1 MAAIGIPVLVTIF
14 AWWFST
20 GLILLLDGLRRET
33 FRRSMGFATAFLV
46 AALVGLWTLRDETT
60 VLGAY
65 LGFLCGLAV
74 WGWIE
79 LSFLTGVITGP
90 VRTPCPPGLSGL
102 PRVVA
107 AIGVI
112 LWHELA
118 IIVGAATILALS
130 WGAANQVGAWTLMIL
145 WVMRQSTKIN
155 IFLGAR
161 NTGEVFLPDHLRY
174 IGSYFRH
181 RSMNLLFPI
190 SVMASTLF
198 CAWLFHHAFAA
209 GATPFAVTGASLL
222 GTLAALA
229 VLEHWFLMMPLP
241 IERLWRWAMD
251 RRDAAGSPAPR
262 MAAWESG
269 LSAPCDADR
278 LDRLLT
284 DVADGAFGPVES
296 LRGTLRSPSGWLQFD
311 MSQGRARVAAVT
323 PGANAAPHVVAV
335 GTTGDLMRLRA
346 ALVACLRPAAA

>member
-1 MAAIGIPVLVTIF
+1 MAEIGIPALVTIF

-33 FRRSMGFATAFLV
+33 FRRSMAFATFFLLTALFGAWAVREEATV
-46 AALVGLWTLRDETT
+46 A
-60 VLGAY
+60 GAY

-90 VRTPCPPGLSGL
+90 VRTPCPPGLSG
-102 PRVVA
+102 PRRVVA
-107 AIGVI
+107 AIGAI

-118 IIVGAATILALS
+118 IMAAAVLLVGLS
-130 WGAANQVGAWTLMIL
+130 WGAANQVALWTFLIL

-181 RSMNLLFPI
+181 RSMNLLFPF
-190 SVMASTLF
+190 SVMAATLF
-198 CAWLFHHAFAA
+198 CAWLLHPAFDAA
-209 GATPFAVTGASLL
+209 ATPFAVTAASLL

-251 RRDAAGSPAPR
+251 RREAAGRPAPR
-262 MAAWESG
+262 IAAWESG

-278 LDRLLT
+278 LGRLLAE
-284 DVADGAFGPVES
+284 VADGAYGEVES
-296 LRGTLRSPSGWLQFD
+296 LRGTLRSGSGWVQFD
-311 MSQGRARVAAVT
+311 LTEGRARVAAIT
-323 PGANAAPHVVAV
+323 PAANAAPRVVAV
-335 GTTGDLMRLRA
+335 GQTSDLMRLRA
-346 ALVACLRPAAA
+346 ALIACLRPAAA

>member
-1 MAAIGIPVLVTIF
+1 MAEFGLPIAVTIF

-33 FRRSMGFATAFLV
+33 FRRSMACATFFLLCALFGVWALREDASV
-46 AALVGLWTLRDETT
+46 A
-60 VLGAY
+60 GAY

-79 LSFLTGVITGP
+79 LSFLTGLITGP
-90 VRTPCPPGLSGL
+90 VRTPCPPGLSGIR
-102 PRVVA
+102 RVTE
-107 AIGVI
+107 AIGAI
-112 LWHELA
+112 LWHECA
-118 IIVGAATILALS
+118 IIVAAVLLVTLS
-130 WGAANQVGAWTLMIL
+130 WGASNQVAVWTFMIL
-145 WVMRQSTKIN
+145 WVMRQSTKLN

-174 IGSYFRH
+174 VGSYFRH
-181 RSMNLLFPI
+181 RSMNLLFPV

-198 CAWLFHHAFAA
+198 CAWLFHHAFAV
-209 GATPFAVTGASLL
+209 GATPFDVTGATLL

-251 RRDAAGSPAPR
+251 RREAAGRPAPR

-278 LDRLLT
+278 LGRLLA
-284 DVADGAFGPVES
+284 DVADGAYGPVES
-296 LRGTLRSPSGWLQFD
+296 LRGTLRSASGWVQFD
-311 MSQGRARVAAVT
+311 FSEGRARVAKIT
-323 PGANAAPHVVAV
+323 PAANAAPRVVAV
-335 GTTGDLMRLRA
+335 GPTGDLMRVRA
-346 ALVACLRPAAA
+346 ALLACLRPAAA

>member
-1 MAAIGIPVLVTIF
+1 MAAIGIPVLVTVF

-33 FRRSMGFATAFLV
+33 FRRSMAFATAFLV
-46 AALVGLWTLRDETT
+46 AALAGIWGLRDEAS
-60 VLGAY
+60 VAGAY

-90 VRTPCPPGLSGL
+90 VRTPCPPGLSGVR
-102 PRVVA
+102 RVLA

-118 IIVGAATILALS
+118 IIGGAAAILALS
-130 WGAANQVGAWTLMIL
+130 WGAANHVAAWTFAIL

-181 RSMNLLFPI
+181 RSMNLLFPV
-190 SVMASTLF
+190 SVMAATLF
-198 CAWLFHHAFAA
+198 CAWLFHHAFMA
-209 GATPFAVTGASLL
+209 GATPFDVTAASLL

-251 RRDAAGSPAPR
+251 RREAAGRAAPR

-278 LDRLLT
+278 LGRLLT
-284 DVADGAFGPVES
+284 DVADGAYGPVES
-296 LRGTLRSPSGWLQFD
+296 LRGTLRSPSGWVQFD
-311 MSQGRARVAAVT
+311 MSEGRARLASVT
-323 PGANAAPHVVAV
+323 QGANAAPRVVAV
-335 GTTGDLMRLRA
+335 GATGDLMRLRA
-346 ALVACLRPAAA
+346 ALLACLRPVAA